1 MDIDTESPVLFI
13 LFGLRIF
20 FRCKVMFFRLD
31 VNFELTSSPE
41 KYVIT
46 I

>member
-1 MDIDTESPVLFI
+1 MDIDTESPVLYI

-20 FRCKVMFFRLD
+20 FRCKVMFFRVD
-31 VNFELTSSPE
+31 VHFEMTSISE
-41 KYVIT
+41 KYVMI